1 METVEGLVDQLT
13 SEDGWRQLVR
23 LEGLHLI
30 KRTPTLFQQGCEVL
44 RCGPRVLARFLKSQG
59 EGHVCMESYCTCWF
73 FKTQVMR
80 DRRET
85 RCKHIVAFHLAQV
98 ALATH
103 SSTLLG
109 VDTQELRDAI
119 TVTELTSQEMSQLLR
134 RVLPVSL

>member
-1 METVEGLVDQLT
+1 M
-13 SEDGWRQLVR
+13 R

-85 RCKHIVAFHLAQV
+85 RVSSKPTI
-98 ALATH
+98 H
-103 SSTLLG
+103 SASISLPSTLL
-109 VDTQELRDAI
+109 RW
-119 TVTELTSQEMSQLLR
+119 R
-134 RVLPVSL
+134 